1 MYAIEIN
8 NFSWKYLGSENWTL
22 KDINLQIKKG
32 EFIGVIGPSGAGK
45 TTLTLCM
52 NGLIPQ
58 RIAGVLK
65 GEVKILG
72 KSVTKTDIYELSRH
86 VGIVFQ
92 DPETQFVSMR
102 VRNEIAF
109 GMENYGLPRA
119 VMEERLQRVAEMLKI
134 SNLLDK
140 TPTELSGG
148 QKQRVAIASILV
160 MNPDIFI
167 FDEPVSDLDPLG
179 KEEVYQAIAK
189 VREES
194 DATIVVID
202 HEIEELSKSAD
213 RIILMNEGRIL
224 LDLPP
229 HEFVE
234 YAETVEAVGETI
246 PAISK
251 LFYQMKKSGRWRSK
265 IPITVEEAIKL
276 VNNDDLKNAF
286 AAHLRRSEK
295 KYGYGEKLGEEIITV
310 KNLTHIYPDDTVAI
324 TDVNLSVRRGEFLAI
339 IGSNGS
345 GKTTLAKHLNGL
357 LKPTKGFLKV
367 CGIDIPGPRVG
378 ELSKHVGYVFQNPDH
393 QLFCNT
399 VWDELLFS
407 PLKMGMPREAAE
419 KEALKV
425 MDWLGLTP
433 WRDEQPFFLGKGQRR
448 RLAVGSVLTVKPEVL
463 VVDEPTTGQDWKGS
477 VEMMNLLTQLNR
489 ELGITVLIITHNM
502 RLVSEYSER
511 VIAMNAGRIIY
522 DGSVR
527 DLFLNDEIL
536 RQTAI
541 KPPQLVSFFKH
552 LFKNHDVPI
561 TFKEIEDFQPISKL

>member
-8 NFSWKYLGSENWTL
+8 NFSWKYLGSENWAL
-22 KDINLQIKKG
+22 KDVNLQIKKG
-32 EFIGVIGPSGAGK
+32 EYIGVIGPSGAGK
-45 TTLTLCM
+45 TTLALCM

-65 GEVKILG
+65 GEVKVLG
-72 KSVTKTDIYELSRH
+72 KSVTKTDIYELSKH
-86 VGIVFQ
+86 VGLVFQ

-109 GMENYGLPRA
+109 GMENHGLPRA
-119 VMEERLQRVAEMLKI
+119 VMEERLQQVAEKLKI
-134 SNLLDK
+134 SNILDK
-140 TPTELSGG
+140 NPTELSGG

-194 DATIVVID
+194 DATMVVID
-202 HEIEELSKSAD
+202 HEIEELLKSAD

-229 HEFVE
+229 NEFVE
-234 YAETVEAVGETI
+234 YADTIEAVGETI

-251 LFYQMKKSGRWRSK
+251 LFYQMKKSGRWHSK
-265 IPITVEEAIKL
+265 IPITVEEAITL
-276 VNNDDLKNAF
+276 INDDLKKEF
-286 AAHLRRSEK
+286 AALIRRNEK
-295 KYGYGEKLGEEIITV
+295 IYGYGEKLGEEIISV
-310 KNLTHIYPDDTVAI
+310 KNLTHVYPDGTVAI
-324 TDVNLSVRRGEFLAI
+324 SDVNLSVRRGEFLAI

-357 LKPTKGFLKV
+357 LKPTKGTLKV

-399 VWDELLFS
+399 VMDELMFS
-407 PLKMGMPREAAE
+407 PLKMGIPREAAE
-419 KEALKV
+419 KEAAKV
-425 MDWLGLTP
+425 MNWLGLTP

-448 RLAVGSVLTVKPEVL
+448 CLAVGAVLTVKPEVL
-463 VVDEPTTGQDWKGS
+463 VVDEPTTGQDWRGS
-477 VEMMNLLTQLNR
+477 VEMMNLLTQLNK

-502 RLVSEYSER
+502 RLVAEYCER
-511 VIAMNAGRIIY
+511 VIAMSAGKIIY
-522 DGSVR
+522 DGLVK
-527 DLFLNDEIL
+527 DFFLNDEIL

-541 KPPQLVSFFKH
+541 KPPQLITFFKH

-561 TFKEIEDFQPISKL
+561 RFKEIENFQPISKL